1 MEGKI
6 RGTSISASVLG
17 VSMSELMAKEHQNHE
32 EVRGWLGGIMERKK
46 TSSEKPRFLLCSHN

>member
-6 RGTSISASVLG
+6 RGSSISALVLG
-17 VSMSELMAKEHQNHE
+17 VSMSELMAKEHQKHE
-32 EVRGWLGGIMERKK
+32 EVRGWLGGIMGRKK